1 MIDHYLKIVIDFLHQ
16 NPHWGGAIA
25 FCIAFIESFPV
36 FGSIIPGTVTMT
48 MIGASMGAGILPIFS
63 TMLWTLSGAFIGD
76 SSGYFLGRYFQDRIA
91 GIWPFTRRPDWLAS
105 GRNFFAKHGGKS
117 IFMGFYMGPLRSMMP
132 LIAGTLSFPSWR
144 FFAAIIPSACV
155 WSILYT
161 FPGFMLGRFSLTLP
175 PKLAAQFILFVL
187 LSIILLWLLIWCIN
201 HVFNKIWA
209 GIDYI
214 FYKLWSVINKHR
226 WLYAGSVL
234 LRDKQ
239 NPEDH
244 YQLLRLF
251 FIILLMGLF
260 ILALFNIT
268 EKGIL
273 TNLNEPIYFLLRSLR
288 TQILTPIMIAISL
301 FSDKRVMWTTSILI
315 AIWLVRKKYFR
326 TAYYLLGLVFTTTA
340 TVLFFKHHISS
351 VRPPEPNFPVATN
364 SLPSGH
370 TTLSIVLLIFL
381 SALISSALPAH
392 RKKIPFYCTS
402 LIIALIALSR
412 LYLGAHWL
420 SDIVASLLLAVAYA
434 LIALLFY
441 FRESRPTIPAIKLL
455 TVAVLSLGISWAGNS
470 IYAYKDMAK
479 IYAHPDLPTITIE
492 NNKWWMQTQQSI
504 PFYRDDRFGHPV
516 QAFNVQWIESL
527 QDIKDALTAEG
538 WQDHSSDASFSATI
552 SAIANKSP
560 LRYLSL
566 FPKLYQNRP
575 PAALLSFGEQKPFL
589 VLQLWECNIILNNH
603 VLNNNSPLWLGSLY
617 YYPVSRKEKTILDPI
632 HTLIPFLKN
641 YTSKSIVIPKTEQP
655 STIQKAN
662 WDGRIILIKH
672 K

>member
-1 MIDHYLKIVIDFLHQ
+1 MIDHYLQIVIDFLHQ
-16 NPHWGGAIA
+16 NPHWGGVIA

-36 FGSIIPGTVTMT
+36 FGSIVPGTVTMT
-48 MIGASMGAGILPIFS
+48 MIGAAMGAGILPLFT

-91 GIWPFTRRPDWLAS
+91 RIWPFTRRPHWLAS

-132 LIAGTLSFPSWR
+132 LIAGMLNFPSWR

-155 WSILYT
+155 WAILYT

-187 LSIILLWLLIWCIN
+187 LSIVLLWLLIWCIN

-209 GIDYI
+209 GIDRI
-214 FYKLWSVINKHR
+214 FYKCWSMINKHH
-226 WLYAGSVL
+226 WLYASSVL

-239 NPEDH
+239 NPNDH

-251 FIILLMGLF
+251 FIVLLIGSF
-260 ILALFNIT
+260 IAALFNIT
-268 EKGIL
+268 SAGSL
-273 TNLNEPIYFLLRSLR
+273 TNLNEPVYFLLRSLR
-288 TQILTPIMIAISL
+288 NSMLTLIMISISL
-301 FSDKRVMWTTSILI
+301 FSDKRVMWAASVLI
-315 AIWLVRKKYFR
+315 AIWLVRDKYFR
-326 TAYYLLGLVFTTTA
+326 SAYYLLGLVFTTTV
-340 TVLFFKHHISS
+340 TILFFKHQIPS

-402 LIIALIALSR
+402 LIIVLIALSR

-420 SDIVASLLLAVAYA
+420 SDILASLLLAIAYA
-434 LIALLFY
+434 LIALLLY
-441 FRESRPTIPAIKLL
+441 FRESRPSIPAMKLL
-455 TVAVLSLGISWAGNS
+455 MITLLSLGISWVGNS
-470 IYAYKDMAK
+470 LYAYKDIAK
-479 IYAHPDLPTITIE
+479 IYAHTDLPTITIE
-492 NNKWWMQTQQSI
+492 SNKWWAEQQ
-504 PFYRDDRFGHPV
+504 PVPLYRDDRFGRPV
-516 QAFNVQWIESL
+516 QAFNVQWAESL
-527 QDIKDALTAEG
+527 QDIKATLIAAG
-538 WQDHSSDASFSATI
+538 WQDHSSDASFSATLK
-552 SAIANKSP
+552 AIADKSP

-566 FPKLYQNRP
+566 FPKPYQNRS

-589 VLQLWECNIILNNH
+589 VLQLWECNIILNND
-603 VLNNNSPLWLGSLY
+603 VLNNNLPLWLGSLY
-617 YYPVSRKEKTILDPI
+617 YYPVSHKQKAVPHPLPGLT
-632 HTLIPFLKN
+632 PFLKN
-641 YTSKSIVIPKTEQP
+641 YNTRSIVVPKAHQP
-655 STIQKAN
+655 ATIQKTN